1 MLSPLREMADTVLNT
16 SQHTVHQLRDTIVR
30 RFRTSEVS
38 NLQVGIIS
46 FGYRYGIPL
55 EADMVVDVRFLPNP
69 NFFSELKHLT
79 GRDPKGPQRGRSRHQ
94 KVLPSRQESPLIGIV
109 LVSHGQLASE
119 LLRAAEIIV
128 GKIENTVTVDI
139 HPKMGME
146 EIHTA
151 VEAAIRTVDAG
162 KGVLLFIDMF
172 GGTPSNI
179 GLSFLAT
186 PNVEVV
192 TGVNLPRRGKLP
204 PG

>member
-1 MLSPLREMADTVLNT
+1 M
-16 SQHTVHQLRDTIVR
+16 
-30 RFRTSEVS
+30 
-38 NLQVGIIS
+38 
-46 FGYRYGIPL
+46 
-55 EADMVVDVRFLPNP
+55 
-69 NFFSELKHLT
+69 
-79 GRDPKGPQRGRSRHQ
+79 
-94 KVLPSRQESPLIGIV
+94 IGIV

-186 PNVEVV
+186 HNVEVV
-192 TGVNLPRRGKLP
+192 TGVNLPMMVKLP
-204 PG
+204 IVRPTMSLPELAKFLRDYGQRNITIPSDMLKKKAEK